1 MIDQITTFAGDNDLS
16 RRGFIEGTARAALG
30 VGIGVPF
37 LSNETLAEEGTSHGK
52 AKSLIYIFQH
62 GGMTHLDTFDP
73 KDDPALMGSSKKI
86 NTNADPIKLGSSF
99 AELAKVADKFAVI
112 NSMSTTTGAHD
123 KGAYIMKC
131 GYQKR
136 GTIVHP
142 TMGPFAEHLLGRRGK
157 VLPDSFVIGEPTSNS
172 GYLDPALTP
181 LPIADPAVGML
192 NTSLTTDDERFQRRM
207 NIASELGT
215 QFLETAN
222 YQGPKSYVEFYDQ
235 AARFLKSEE
244 LDVFDL
250 SGEKN
255 REDYGMGKI
264 GQGCLLAR
272 RLVEE
277 GARVIEV
284 STYGWD
290 MHSEVEGRI
299 ATLGGELAQAVAAL
313 ITDLDQR
320 GLLESTLVAVGTEF
334 GRSPGINKN
343 AGRDHY
349 PAAFSCMLAGGGI
362 KGGTVHGATDEM
374 GKKVVSK
381 AVRPKDWIATI
392 GHGLGVPLDKEIYS
406 PNGRPFT
413 FANRGRAVTEIY
425 S

>member
-1 MIDQITTFAGDNDLS
+1 MIDQITTFARDNDLS

-37 LSNETLAEEGTSHGK
+37 LSSETLAEEGTSHGK

-62 GGMTHLDTFDP
+62 GGMTHLDTLDP

-86 NTNADPIKLGSSF
+86 DTNADPIKLGSSF
-99 AELAKVADKFAVI
+99 ASLAKVADKFAVI

-123 KGAYIMKC
+123 QGAYIMKR

-277 GARVIEV
+277 GVRVIQV

-334 GRSPGINKN
+334 GRTP
-343 AGRDHY
+343 DHQQRTK
-349 PAAFSCMLAGGGI
+349 AAITTPPPSA
-362 KGGTVHGATDEM
+362 A
-374 GKKVVSK
+374 
-381 AVRPKDWIATI
+381 
-392 GHGLGVPLDKEIYS
+392 
-406 PNGRPFT
+406 
-413 FANRGRAVTEIY
+413 
-425 S
+425 